1 MTSRAPIASAALS
14 AVLVSLNAAG
24 ALSAQS
30 VSLTKPLAAEA
41 SRLVGFVLDDA
52 SRQPVPGVFVTLE
65 GHPRGQMTDERGRFA
80 FGDVDRDV
88 DPLKLTAIKLGYI
101 SGKTSIENTGA
112 TQTLVFLVPDPVTLE
127 GLTVTLDR
135 FERRRRSIPFAMR
148 VFDHE
153 DLVNSRLDP
162 PEFIRQRM
170 VTRTC
175 GDFDSDVCVR
185 SRGAWRRLRLYLN
198 DFPMLGGLGFLNGY
212 PTHLIHSMEVIPECG
227 MVRVYTRRFI
237 ERVARTGSPPRG
249 IRNCSL

>member
-1 MTSRAPIASAALS
+1 MTSRALAAS
-14 AVLVSLNAAG
+14 AVLSAAVVSLAAAG
-24 ALSAQS
+24 TLPAQS
-30 VSLTKPLAAEA
+30 VSLAEPPA
-41 SRLVGFVLDDA
+41 DEVSRLVGFVLDDA
-52 SRQPVPGVFVTLE
+52 SGQPIPGVFVTLE
-65 GHPRGQMTDERGRFA
+65 GHARGQMTDERGRFA
-80 FGDVDRDV
+80 FGDLDSG
-88 DPLKLTAIKLGYI
+88 PLKLTAIKLGYI
-101 SGKTSIENTGA
+101 SAKTSIENTGA
-112 TQTLVFLVPDPVTLE
+112 TQALVYMIPDPVTLE

-185 SRGAWRRLRLYLN
+185 SRGAWRRLTLYMN
-198 DFPMLGGLGFLNGY
+198 DFRMLGGLGFLNGY
-212 PTHLIHSMEVIPECG
+212 PTHLIHSMEVIPACG